1 MLKANL
7 FYGGALMLH
16 KIKHTL
22 ATACIL
28 FTSFV
33 FLLYAAGLIFVG
45 STITFTLEGLLLLF
59 ALCILIALSNYIL
72 HAQSLS
78 LPIRMLLH
86 YMFILASAFLIF
98 IWIGGCIQNAAGALI
113 AFVLITLLYAAFA
126 VSFVFFERKKRRS
139 AQNQKSYQSIFKN

>member
-1 MLKANL
+1 
-7 FYGGALMLH
+7 MLH

-22 ATACIL
+22 AAACIL

-86 YMFILASAFLIF
+86 YIFILASAFLIF
-98 IWIGGCIQNAAGALI
+98 IWIGGFIQNAAGALI

-126 VSFVFFERKKRRS
+126 VPFAFFERKKRRS
-139 AQNQKSYQSIFKN
+139 VQNQKSYQSIFKN

>member
-22 ATACIL
+22 AAACIL

-98 IWIGGCIQNAAGALI
+98 IWIGGFIQNAAGALI

>member
-16 KIKHTL
+16 KIRHTL
-22 ATACIL
+22 AAACIL

-33 FLLYAAGLIFVG
+33 FLLYAAGLVFVG

-59 ALCILIALSNYIL
+59 ALCILIALSNSIL
-72 HAQSLS
+72 HAQSLA

-86 YMFILASAFLIF
+86 YMFILASVFLIF
-98 IWIGGCIQNAAGALI
+98 IWIGDFIQNAVGALI
-113 AFVLITLLYAAFA
+113 AFVLITLLYAVFA
-126 VSFVFFERKKRRS
+126 VPFDFFERKKRRN

>member
-16 KIKHTL
+16 KIRHTL
-22 ATACIL
+22 AAACIL

-33 FLLYAAGLIFVG
+33 FLLYAAGLVFVG

-59 ALCILIALSNYIL
+59 ALCILIALSNSIL
-72 HAQSLS
+72 HAQSLA
-78 LPIRMLLH
+78 LPIVSYSRFWRMNW
-86 YMFILASAFLIF
+86 FLIF
-98 IWIGGCIQNAAGALI
+98 IWIGDFIQNAVGALI
-113 AFVLITLLYAAFA
+113 AFVLITLLYAVFA
-126 VSFVFFERKKRRS
+126 VPFVFFERKKRRN